1 MRAFLK
7 FLHLFLTAEVSL
19 ELPATVE
26 QKQEEPVPVQLLSD
40 VATLGS
46 RLTQEELGRYSPRE
60 LGLMHEQLSGMMR
73 SIVDHLQSRL
83 VGNLEDSLS

>member
-19 ELPATVE
+19 ELPTTVE

-40 VATLGS
+40 VAALGS